1 MPAISV
7 ITPVYNTEKYLL
19 KCLNSIK
26 NQTFTDFE
34 VILIDDG
41 SKDTSPTILDEFTK
55 NDARFKV
62 FHKKNEGVTK
72 ARKDGIE
79 YAAGTYIA
87 WVDSDDWIEKTHLE
101 QLYNA
106 ITKDN
111 ADICVCNFVK
121 ENTKGITKYHEIISD
136 FSNPLSSLIE
146 KCSCRGCLWTKLIKK
161 SLFNDNNVFPPD
173 GINCWE
179 DVIISANLYNNSKKT
194 IHIPIFTYHVND
206 LNESSITRN
215 KKNTEINMTDKI
227 NVIKYFEND
236 ERFKNLDLTYL
247 KYNAKYFI
255 FLDSFIKQKKIPED
269 FYNLFAEKNNY
280 KILIRM
286 LKDEQVSFDPRFI
299 ELFLILANIK
309 FLAKPFHYFLAKLRQ
324 KK

>member
-1 MPAISV
+1 MPEISV

-26 NQTFTDFE
+26 NQTFNDFE

-41 SKDTSPTILDEFTK
+41 SKDASPAILDEFAKT
-55 NDARFKV
+55 DARFKV
-62 FHKKNEGVTK
+62 IHKKNEGVTK

-79 YAAGTYIA
+79 YATGTYIA
-87 WVDSDDWIEKTHLE
+87 WVDSDDWIEETHLE

-106 ITKDN
+106 ITKNN

-121 ENTKGITKYHEIISD
+121 EDAKGITKYEEIISNLQ
-136 FSNPLSSLIE
+136 NPLSSLIE
-146 KCSCRGCLWTKLIKK
+146 KCSCRGCLPTKIIKK
-161 SLFNDNNVFPPD
+161 SLFKDANVFPPE

-179 DVIISANLYNNSKKT
+179 DVIISANLYYSSRKT

-206 LNESSITRN
+206 LNESSITRS
-215 KKNTEINMTDKI
+215 KKNAEINMADKI
-227 NVIKYFEND
+227 NVIKYFESN
-236 ERFKNLDLTYL
+236 ERFKNLDLSYL

-255 FLDSFIKQKKIPED
+255 LLDSFMTQKKIPKD
-269 FYNLFAEKNNY
+269 FYNLFEEKNNY
-280 KILIRM
+280 KILITM
-286 LKDEQVSFDPRFI
+286 LKDEQVSFGPRFI

-309 FLAKPFHYFLAKLRQ
+309 FLAKPLHYILAELRHR
-324 KK
+324 